1 MFLSKKILKIFFFL
15 LIFVVDTN
23 AENKVAYLDLDV
35 ILTKSNVGVT
45 LFEKLKKIEDQKL
58 TEFNIKEKKLKEEEN
73 KIISTKNIISK
84 EQFNLDVQEFQNKLK
99 SYKKSK
105 SEEINSLKKNR
116 KDEILVLLKSIN
128 PIIEKYMKENSISM
142 IIDKKNIFIA
152 DKNYDITYNVIELIN
167 KNIK

>member
-73 KIISTKNIISK
+73 KIISSKNIISK
-84 EQFNLDVQEFQNKLK
+84 EQFNLNVQEFQNKLK